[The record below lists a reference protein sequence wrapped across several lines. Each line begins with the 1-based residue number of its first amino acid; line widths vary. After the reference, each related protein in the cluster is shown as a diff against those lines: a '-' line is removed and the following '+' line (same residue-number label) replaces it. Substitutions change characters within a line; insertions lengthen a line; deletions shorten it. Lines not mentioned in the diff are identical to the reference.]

1 MFIRWIKMSGFLK
14 MKSSVDG
21 DAVDDS
27 FCYVLVYVFSF
38 EITYVLVYDKRGT
51 EMECRYQRYPMKQ
64 KRYLHSQWE
73 GVFL

>member
-1 MFIRWIKMSGFLK
+1 MSGFLK

-21 DAVDDS
+21 VDVDDS
-27 FCYVLVYVFSF
+27 FCYLLIYVVSF

-51 EMECRYQRYPMKQ
+51 EMECGYQRYPLKQ